1 MLVFAVGGSEKIS
14 PYVNKTKNPGR
25 EFPLGMLV
33 LAGMVAICALLG
45 SFAMG
50 ILFNSKH
57 IPADLMANG
66 AYYAFQRL
74 GAFYHV
80 GNLFLILYAI
90 ANVLAQISA
99 LAFSIDAPL
108 KILLGDADP
117 EFIPKKLSKMNKK
130 DVPVNGYILTG
141 VLVSIL
147 IIIPALG
154 IGNMNELFNW
164 LLNLN
169 SVVMPMRYLWVFLAY
184 MLLNKHLKEFKSDYK
199 FLKNPVAGRLVGAWC
214 FLFTAFACILGMV
227 PKTSYASNPSSWLF
241 QLTLNILTPIIFVA
255 LGMIL
260 PMIACRHRAKTA

>member
-1 MLVFAVGGSEKIS
+1 MWLICSC
-14 PYVNKTKNPGR
+14 N
-25 EFPLGMLV
+25 LG
-33 LAGMVAICALLG
+33 
-45 SFAMG
+45 
-50 ILFNSKH
+50 
-57 IPADLMANG
+57 
-66 AYYAFQRL
+66 
-74 GAFYHV
+74 
-80 GNLFLILYAI
+80 
-90 ANVLAQISA
+90 
-99 LAFSIDAPL
+99 
-108 KILLGDADP
+108 P

-260 PMIACRHRAKTA
+260 PMIARRHRTKTA

>member
-1 MLVFAVGGSEKIS
+1 MYTDSNNAAE
-14 PYVNKTKNPGR
+14 Y
-25 EFPLGMLV
+25 E
-33 LAGMVAICALLG
+33 ALLHG
-45 SFAMG
+45 LRMAVSMG
-50 ILFNSKH
+50 I
-57 IPADLMANG
+57 
-66 AYYAFQRL
+66 QRL

-80 GNLFLILYAI
+80 GNLFLIFYAI

-117 EFIPKKLSKMNKK
+117 EFVPKGLSKMNKK
-130 DVPVNGYILTG
+130 DVPINGYIMTG
-141 VLVSIL
+141 ILVSIL

-184 MLLNKHLKEFKSDYK
+184 ILLNKHLKEFKSDYM
-199 FLKNPVAGRLVGAWC
+199 FLKNPLVGKLVGGWC

-227 PKTSYASNPSSWLF
+227 PKTDMAANPTGWWF
-241 QLTLNILTPIIFVA
+241 QLALNIATPIIFVG

-260 PMIACRHRAKTA
+260 PLIARRHRTAA